1 MKRFGRKG
9 FTLIELL
16 VVVAIIALLIAILL
30 PSLGRARELSNR
42 GYCAAN
48 LRGIMQSCNIYA
60 ADNADTFPAL
70 PCTSATSAGGGGWTY
85 TINSAVG
92 TAGPVAETVI
102 TSEYN
107 AGGGA
112 GLVYQ
117 NLWILVL
124 KNQVASKQF
133 ICKSDPVAT
142 AQAAPQTA
150 SNNYALVFTKD
161 GTTIDNSR
169 ISYSVAY
176 MYTNTTAVGGWWK
189 SVTDSTLPLI
199 SDMAPMNGE
208 TANGVTINTT
218 AITGS
223 PKTYNSRNHGGDGQ
237 VVGYSDVHANF
248 ERRPDVGANSD
259 NIWSSGGTTGPTSA
273 GTGCIGG
280 SITAIGTNSS
290 PWDTVLVPVANAVGT
305 RL

>member
-1 MKRFGRKG
+1 MRGVTRSG

-30 PSLGRARELSNR
+30 PSLGRARELANR

-48 LRGIMQSCNIYA
+48 LRGIMQSCNIYS

-70 PCTSATSAGGGGWTY
+70 PGTSGTAY

-92 TAGPVAETVI
+92 TTGTVAETVI

-112 GLVYQ
+112 GLVYE

-142 AQAAPQTA
+142 STAAPQTA
-150 SNNYALVFTKD
+150 SNNYALAFTKD
-161 GTTIDNSR
+161 GTTIDNLR

-176 MYTNTTAVGGWWK
+176 MYTATNAVGGWWK

-199 SDMAPMNGE
+199 SDMAPLDGE
-208 TANGVTINTT
+208 NANGVTI
-218 AITGS
+218 AVASITGS
-223 PKTYNSRNHGGDGQ
+223 PKSYNSRNHGGDGQ

-259 NIWSSGGTTGPTSA
+259 NIWTSGGASGPTSA
-273 GTGCIGG
+273 GTSITSGG
-280 SITAIGTNSS
+280 TITAIGTNSS
-290 PWDTVLVPVANAVGT
+290 PWDTIMVPVANAVGT
-305 RL
+305 RQ